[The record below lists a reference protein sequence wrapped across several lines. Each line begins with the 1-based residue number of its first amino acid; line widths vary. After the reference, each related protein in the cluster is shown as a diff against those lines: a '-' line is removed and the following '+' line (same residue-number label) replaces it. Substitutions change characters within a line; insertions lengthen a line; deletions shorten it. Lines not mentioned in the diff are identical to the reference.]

1 MRERENAQLNC
12 PSPHQC
18 WNFALFLSSYSIFL
32 SPPLYIFFFLA
43 THNRLILQSKLV
55 GASVVLPTKY
65 FSTYCTVILSILY
78 LPLSFITCHYSS
90 SSALHMFCHL
100 FHCCCYLQFFSLMNT
115 ASANTQ
121 CIKCFK
127 DCCVAVIIPL
137 LLLLLLFSYLS
148 LPPHF
153 MPNPQHRDTHKRTH
167 STNLIIS
174 LHFAELTPAAGLI
187 SNW

>member
-1 MRERENAQLNC
+1 MRERTELNC

-32 SPPLYIFFFLA
+32 SLHIFPA
-43 THNRLILQSKLV
+43 AHNRSILQSKLM

-65 FSTYCTVILSILY
+65 FSNSSTYCTVILSILY

-90 SSALHMFCHL
+90 ALHMFCHL
-100 FHCCCYLQFFSLMNT
+100 FHCCCCYLQFFSLMNT

-127 DCCVAVIIPL
+127 DCRVAVIIPL
-137 LLLLLLFSYLS
+137 LSLLLHLSYLP

-153 MPNPQHRDTHKRTH
+153 MPNPQHTHRRTH